1 MALMDSF
8 QCPLSEN
15 DNAPLYRIKL
25 VEVSII
31 MRVDLE
37 AIVLG

>member
-15 DNAPLYRIKL
+15 DNAPLYGTNI

-31 MRVDLE
+31 MRGDLE
-37 AIVLG
+37 TIVLG